1 MRFNAGKLLHS
12 PFFRVL
18 FTWFWMLVSPFVV
31 ALAVAS
37 IFGIGIQGVVDYIES
52 HRSLLVYIEIV
63 SVGLVPVLF
72 MILSKEDVTRY
83 GIKKEGILESI
94 VPSVLFVFVVY
105 GLSYFLGGQLIS
117 FEFPQFQ
124 LSFPLNLWYVFLG
137 LLAYGPLEVYFIV
150 WLIENTDRVWG
161 WGGGPLSTGVGVTVV
176 VFAFMHILTTRSLI
190 NSVNV
195 LIIFLFFGL
204 VYKYTGNSVGPMIA
218 WTLVNRQA
226 LLAASILFN

>member
-1 MRFNAGKLLHS
+1 
-12 PFFRVL
+12 
-18 FTWFWMLVSPFVV
+18 
-31 ALAVAS
+31 
-37 IFGIGIQGVVDYIES
+37 
-52 HRSLLVYIEIV
+52 
-63 SVGLVPVLF
+63 VGLVPVLF
-72 MILSKEDVTRY
+72 TVLSKEDVSKY
-83 GIKKEGILESI
+83 GVKREGFMLST

-124 LSFPLNLWYVFLG
+124 LSFPWNLWYVFMG
-137 LLAYGPLEVYFIV
+137 LLAYGPLEVYFII

-161 WGGGPLSTGVGVTVV
+161 WDGRPFSTGVGVTVAA
-176 VFAFMHILTTRSLI
+176 FALMHILSTRSLI

-195 LIIFLFFGL
+195 SIIFLFFGL

-226 LLAASILFN
+226 LLAASVLFY